1 MSKNGK
7 YIGIGIASVAIITVF
22 LFTNVF
28 DLAKPT
34 VEEYVVSVKED
45 ISQVDGADVVSGAES
60 VSSSITDET
69 SKIKI
74 KNPFP
79 WAKNYIYW

>member
-7 YIGIGIASVAIITVF
+7 YVGIGIASVVIITVF

-28 DLAKPT
+28 ELAKPT
-34 VEEYVVSVKED
+34 VDEYVVSAKEN
-45 ISQVDGADVVSGAES
+45 ISQVDGVDVVSGAES

-79 WAKNYIYW
+79 